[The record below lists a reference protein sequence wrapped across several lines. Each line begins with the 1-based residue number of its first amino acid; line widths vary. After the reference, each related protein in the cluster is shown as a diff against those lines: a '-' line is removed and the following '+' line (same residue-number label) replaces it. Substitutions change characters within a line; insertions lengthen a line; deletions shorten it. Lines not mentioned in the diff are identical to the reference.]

1 MELTGLRIFWPGRA
15 KSGRTKRASLREVS
29 ATKSRSAAE
38 LRRRRRRW
46 TGNEPVKCCI
56 GWSLGSNV
64 SSFQFRVSKEAGCGQ
79 DFQDFALRRWK
90 CGRKFFWRENREWKD
105 LQA

>member
-15 KSGRTKRASLREVS
+15 KRGRTKRASLREVS

-64 SSFQFRVSKEAGCGQ
+64 SSFQFRVSKEAGMWTGFSGFCIEEVEMRAEI
-79 DFQDFALRRWK
+79 FLA
-90 CGRKFFWRENREWKD
+90 
-105 LQA
+105 